1 MTKEAD
7 KGIINHLQKYWSVYS
22 FIAYMIVGWVLL
34 GARTDQ
40 IEYRITKVEAE
51 QAGVK
56 TILLQLQLDT
66 AVIKSNV
73 EDIKKKVQ

>member
-1 MTKEAD
+1 MTKEAE
-7 KGIINHLQKYWSVYS
+7 KGMWDHVRKYWTIYS
-22 FIAYMIVGWVLL
+22 FIAYVIVGWVLM

-40 IEYRITKVEAE
+40 LDYRVTKVEAE